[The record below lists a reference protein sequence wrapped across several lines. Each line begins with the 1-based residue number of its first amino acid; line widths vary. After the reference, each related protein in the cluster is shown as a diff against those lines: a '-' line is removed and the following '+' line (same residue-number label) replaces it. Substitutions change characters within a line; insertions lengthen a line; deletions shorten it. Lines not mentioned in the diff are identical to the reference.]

1 MFIRMVCVFL
11 CAVFM
16 WATPVLAGNENK
28 IALVMKDL
36 FNPFFLKM
44 EAGAKEY
51 AQKNNI
57 PLEVF
62 GVERETQVDRQ
73 IGIVD
78 NLISRKYGA
87 IVIAPADSKKLV
99 PVCKKAIDKGIVV
112 INIDNPFHKETQELH
127 KIKIPFVGSDNRAG
141 ASMVGNYI
149 KQKLKS
155 KGRVIIVEGIGGV
168 ENADLRKK
176 GFAESV
182 TSEAQIE
189 ILASESA
196 NWHKDEAFSL
206 MTGLLGKYNDVDAI
220 LCANDIMALGT
231 IQALDML
238 GLTGKVW
245 IGAYDNIDEARLE
258 MQNKRMHATIEQHP
272 ELMGEYGVKLA
283 ARALGGTPAP
293 DYTPTPLD
301 LITYDS
307 FDKKIGLS
315 ISDLSNPFFKLLY
328 EGAQKAGELFG
339 IKLVVADAKNDDAR
353 QLLDIQK
360 LIQEKTDLI
369 IINPTNVETVSP
381 AIEIADASGIK
392 VITVDRKSSRDDI
405 VVSHIASDNT
415 LGGQIAGEF
424 IARQLKGKGMILELE
439 GIPGTSAAHDRGTGF
454 NQAIDKYPDIKVAA
468 REVAHFDQKKARELI
483 KQIVK
488 KGISFDAVFAHNDSM
503 ILGAIEGF
511 EGNPSKPPVFVGFD
525 AIPEALEAIQQKK
538 LSATVAQKP
547 EIMGWVAVKN
557 AVRILRGEKLP
568 KETLIDLDVVALK
581 KK

>member
-1 MFIRMVCVFL
+1 MFIRMICVFVCV
-11 CAVFM
+11 VFM
-16 WATPVLAGNENK
+16 LASPVLAGNEDK

-44 EAGAKEY
+44 ESGAKEY

-73 IGIVD
+73 ISIVD

-112 INIDNPFHKETQELH
+112 VNIDNPFHKETQELH

-149 KQKLKS
+149 KQKLNS
-155 KGRVIIVEGIGGV
+155 KGRVIIIEGIRGV

-176 GFAESV
+176 GFTESV
-182 TSEAQIE
+182 TSGTQIE

-206 MTGLLGKYNDVDAI
+206 MTGLLEKYKNADAI

-231 IQALDML
+231 IQALDMV
-238 GLTGKVW
+238 GLTGKVL

-283 ARALGGTPAP
+283 ARALRGSSVP

-315 ISDLSNPFFKLLY
+315 MSDSTNPFFKLLS
-328 EGAQKAGELFG
+328 EGAHKAGELFG

-360 LIQEKTDLI
+360 FVQEKTDLI

-405 VVSHIASDNT
+405 VISHVASDNT

-424 IARQLKGKGMILELE
+424 IAGQLKGKGTILELE

-454 NQAIDKYPDIKVAA
+454 NQAIDKYPGIKVAA
-468 REVAHFDQKKARELI
+468 REVAYFDQNKARELI
-483 KQIVK
+483 RQLVK
-488 KGISFDAVFAHNDSM
+488 KGTSFDAVFAHNDSM

-511 EGNPSKPPVFVGFD
+511 EGNPSKPSIFVGFD
-525 AIPEALEAIQQKK
+525 AIPEALEAIRQKK
-538 LSATVAQKP
+538 LSATIAQKP
-547 EIMGWVAVKN
+547 ELMGWMAVKN
-557 AVRILRGEKLP
+557 AVRVLRGEKLP
-568 KETLIDLDVVALK
+568 KVILVDLDILK
-581 KK
+581 

>member
-1 MFIRMVCVFL
+1 MFIRMICVFL

-112 INIDNPFHKETQELH
+112 VNIDNPFHKKTQELH

-155 KGRVIIVEGIGGV
+155 KGRVIIVEGIRGV

-176 GFAESV
+176 GFTESV
-182 TSEAQIE
+182 TSDAQIE

-206 MTGLLGKYNDVDAI
+206 MTGLLGKYNDVDAV

-283 ARALGGTPAP
+283 AQALGGSPAP

-328 EGAQKAGELFG
+328 EGAQKAGKLFG
-339 IKLVVADAKNDDAR
+339 IKLVVADAKNDDAK

-415 LGGQIAGEF
+415 LGGQLAGEF

-488 KGISFDAVFAHNDSM
+488 KGTSFDAVFAHNDSM

-511 EGNPSKPPVFVGFD
+511 EGNPSRPPIFVGFD

-538 LSATVAQKP
+538 LSATIAQKP
-547 EIMGWVAVKN
+547 EIMGWMAVKN

-568 KETLIDLDVVALK
+568 KETLIDLDIVLK
-581 KK
+581 KN